1 MSNCQRRPFKKEGFC
16 SAVQLLSLSMHQPL
30 LLGHVEKS
38 PVLSGLMLPLCR
50 SFLSNSSEAAS
61 LSTERIPNQIPFYS
75 CLPTL
80 LTRNHTALQ
89 HTNICPHPSL
99 PFRSLSPSLS
109 SLFCS
114 IHPPF
119 SHSALSHRPFLQSIN
134 RTVFSLN
141 KKNSRT
147 VEEILLCRLV

>member
-16 SAVQLLSLSMHQPL
+16 SAVQLLILSMHQPL

-119 SHSALSHRPFLQSIN
+119 SHSALSHRPFSSIHQQN
-134 RTVFSLN
+134 CL
-141 KKNSRT
+141 
-147 VEEILLCRLV
+147 